1 MGKTALLALAMICV
15 SAPAFSQ
22 VTQPSTASTAPN
34 PINPGGTT
42 PTQTGPSVTGGVPN
56 PVTPLVGP
64 SGIENP
70 GVPQQGSPDSQ
81 NGITATLPPGGTTTQ
96 IVPNSTSQMVPN
108 SVAPNSTAQIAPNAA
123 PEVPQLVP
131 NSVPNGVPNST
142 NPGYPQLHLRLNR
155 IGPVGWACERN
166 NCEPVGCAG
175 PATSG
180 RSRQASQ

>member
-34 PINPGGTT
+34 PMNPGGTT

-81 NGITATLPPGGTTTQ
+81 NGITATLPSGGTTTQ
-96 IVPNSTSQMVPN
+96 IVPNSASQMVPN

-131 NSVPNGVPNST
+131 NSVPKGLPNSNQIIPNAT
-142 NPGYPQLHLRLNR
+142 AKLH
-155 IGPVGWACERN
+155 GTCGWACEGS
-166 NCEPVGCAG
+166 NCQPVGCSG
-175 PATSG
+175 PPTNG
-180 RSRQASQ
+180 PGRQASQ

>member
-34 PINPGGTT
+34 PMNPGGTM

-131 NSVPNGVPNST
+131 NFIPKGLPNST
-142 NPGYPQLHLRLNR
+142 NQIIPNATARSHGTC
-155 IGPVGWACERN
+155 GWACEGS
-166 NCEPVGCAG
+166 NCQPVGCSG
-175 PATSG
+175 PPTNG
-180 RSRQASQ
+180 PGRQASQ